1 LVIVGNS
8 CGFGSGSG
16 GGGGHAMV
24 TEEKLVR
31 FCFRRLWFGSG
42 DDWRCGGGGGASLV
56 LVLASISDNDLVW
69 SDGGGG

>member
-1 LVIVGNS
+1 
-8 CGFGSGSG
+8 
-16 GGGGHAMV
+16 MV